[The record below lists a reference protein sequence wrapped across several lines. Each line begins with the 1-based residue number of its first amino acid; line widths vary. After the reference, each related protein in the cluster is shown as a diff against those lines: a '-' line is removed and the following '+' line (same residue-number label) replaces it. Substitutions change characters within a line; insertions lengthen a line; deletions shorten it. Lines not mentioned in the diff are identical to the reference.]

1 MPGEGNEQ
9 PVKKAKIHSL
19 RKFDDKIAVHR
30 QRQEETDEQFKEAMR
45 NIGQLKDPM
54 SLSQLYANLPMLHS
68 ESVELPSPQN
78 SNLSLRSPPTGNFQ
92 RPGRLEWEDIRK
104 DMNEITPRK
113 YHSSKRGSGRR
124 RSTGHATNDIRN
136 SASPYPVIYHE
147 QMTATHPPPFAEIGM
162 LPSLISRVKSDS
174 DLRNSL
180 ETLNTESPLVAPTA
194 RLEVGGTP
202 TPDSSHLHLPQ
213 HVPNYWNAVKHK
225 HTLSGPGPA
234 RKNLSSLRKRS
245 HNSSEQRRGI
255 FLPSTSA
262 HQSNINP
269 KVTSLPDLTD
279 INFHSGLDNPLDLD
293 ELSNVTTN
301 YAPNEHMLNTK
312 NIPPQQHPA
321 IARPFPPQGPPL
333 FQQQQPHNRI
343 LNQATQ
349 FGYFDDAYL
358 HLQSEPHFNSDG
370 KKMFNSSLSI
380 PEAHPLSY
388 AFPSNPSTNT
398 VSYTHAHRPGP
409 TNNRI
414 NLFPETY
421 DMGLPPCPV
430 EDLTPSVISE
440 PTMDVFSRE
449 SMYERPSSVR
459 SMPSNPHTRDFSQ
472 SQQFRGL
479 DLHSTTA
486 GPSGVYYGYDQ
497 MQPGNYPCAGLM
509 VNPNLHKSDPMLQ
522 SIVPEGN
529 IMPELPPP
537 MGFPGG
543 IMDFEEPPIDPG
555 LCIPEELQYGPLRKG
570 HSYDFKSAFFGGNKT
585 PVPGSYTNL
594 SKFSSFPEMMS
605 DGGLNPRDPR
615 GHSQPFQIDN
625 SDSEIDRLLEQD
637 SASHFNNNPI
647 PEDAQRFF
655 HIYERDPNF
664 YAQPDT
670 FGEQFFMK

>member
-9 PVKKAKIHSL
+9 PVKKAKIHTL

-68 ESVELPSPQN
+68 ESAELPSPQN
-78 SNLSLRSPPTGNFQ
+78 SNLSMRSPPTSNFQ

-104 DMNEITPRK
+104 DMDEITPRK
-113 YHSSKRGSGRR
+113 YHHTKRGSGRR

-147 QMTATHPPPFAEIGM
+147 QMLATHPPPFAQIG
-162 LPSLISRVKSDS
+162 LPSSLISRVKSDS

-180 ETLNTESPLVAPTA
+180 ETLNMESPLVAPTSA
-194 RLEVGGTP
+194 LEVGGTP
-202 TPDSSHLHLPQ
+202 TPERSHLHLPQ
-213 HVPNYWNAVKHK
+213 HVPNYWNAVKHR

-234 RKNLSSLRKRS
+234 RKPLSGLRKRS
-245 HNSSEQRRGI
+245 HNSSEQAGGI
-255 FLPSTSA
+255 YLPSTSA
-262 HQSNINP
+262 HHSIINP

-293 ELSNVTTN
+293 ELSNVPTSYT
-301 YAPNEHMLNTK
+301 PNEHMLNAK

-321 IARPFPPQGPPL
+321 IARTFPPQAAPL

-358 HLQSEPHFNSDG
+358 HLQSEPHFSSDG

-380 PEAHPLSY
+380 PESHPLSY
-388 AFPSNPSTNT
+388 AFPSNPSGNT
-398 VSYTHAHRPGP
+398 VSYTHTQRLG
-409 TNNRI
+409 TTQNRMD
-414 NLFPETY
+414 LFPEAY
-421 DMGLPPCPV
+421 DMGMPSCPV

-440 PTMDVFSRE
+440 PTMDLFSRE
-449 SMYERPSSVR
+449 NMYERPSSVR
-459 SMPSNPHTRDFSQ
+459 SMPANPHTRDFSQ

-479 DLHSTTA
+479 DLHSTTLCPT
-486 GPSGVYYGYDQ
+486 GGYYGYDQ
-497 MQPGNYPCAGLM
+497 MQVGNYPGAGLM
-509 VNPNLHKSDPMLQ
+509 LNPNLHKSDPMLQ
-522 SIVPEGN
+522 SIVAEGN
-529 IMPELPPP
+529 IIHELPPP
-537 MGFPGG
+537 MAFPGG
-543 IMDFEEPPIDPG
+543 ILDFEESPIDPG
-555 LCIPEELQYGPLRKG
+555 LCIPEELQFGPLRKG
-570 HSYDFKSAFFGGNKT
+570 HSHDFKSAFFGGNKT

-605 DGGLNPRDPR
+605 DSGLNPRDPR
-615 GHSQPFQIDN
+615 GHSQPFHIDN
-625 SDSEIDRLLEQD
+625 SDSVIDRLVEQD
-637 SASHFNNNPI
+637 SVSHFNSNPI
-647 PEDAQRFF
+647 PEEAQRFF
-655 HIYERDPNF
+655 HMYERDPNF
-664 YAQPDT
+664 YAQADT
-670 FGEQFFMK
+670 FGEPFFMK

>member
-68 ESVELPSPQN
+68 ESIELPSPQN
-78 SNLSLRSPPTGNFQ
+78 SNLSLRSPPTNHIQ

-104 DMNEITPRK
+104 DRDEIMQRK
-113 YHSSKRGSGRR
+113 YHPTKRGRR
-124 RSTGHATNDIRN
+124 RSTGHASNDIRN
-136 SASPYPVIYHE
+136 SPSPYPVIYHE
-147 QMTATHPPPFAEIGM
+147 QITATHPPPFAEVGM
-162 LPSLISRVKSDS
+162 FPSLISRVKSDS

-180 ETLNTESPLVAPTA
+180 ETLNTESPLVAPTNI
-194 RLEVGGTP
+194 LEVGGMP
-202 TPDSSHLHLPQ
+202 TPESSHLHLPQ
-213 HVPNYWNAVKHK
+213 HVPNYWNAVKHRQ
-225 HTLSGPGPA
+225 TLNGPGPA
-234 RKNLSSLRKRS
+234 RKPLSGLRKRS
-245 HNSSEQRRGI
+245 HNSSEQGGGI
-255 FLPSTSA
+255 FLPSASA
-262 HQSNINP
+262 HQSYINP

-293 ELSNVTTN
+293 ELSNVTTS
-301 YAPNEHMLNTK
+301 YTPNDHILNTK
-312 NIPPQQHPA
+312 NIPPQQHQPV
-321 IARPFPPQGPPL
+321 ARPFPAQDAPP

-358 HLQSEPHFNSDG
+358 HLQSEPYFNSDG

-380 PEAHPLSY
+380 PESHPLPY
-388 AFPSNPSTNT
+388 AFPSNPPTNAIN
-398 VSYTHAHRPGP
+398 YPQQRPG
-409 TNNRI
+409 NIHNHNRM
-414 NLFPETY
+414 NMLPVTY

-440 PTMDVFSRE
+440 PTMDLFSRE
-449 SMYERPSSVR
+449 SMNERPSSVR
-459 SMPSNPHTRDFSQ
+459 SMPSNPYTRDFSQ

-479 DLHSTTA
+479 DLHSTIA
-486 GPSGVYYGYDQ
+486 GPPGGYYGYDQ
-497 MQPGNYPCAGLM
+497 MQLGNYPGAGLM
-509 VNPNLHKSDPMLQ
+509 VNPNLHKSDPLLQ

-529 IMPELPPP
+529 MMPELPPP

-543 IMDFEEPPIDPG
+543 ILDYEEAPIDPG
-555 LCIPEELQYGPLRKG
+555 LCIPDELQYGPLRKG

-615 GHSQPFQIDN
+615 SHTQPFHIDN

-637 SASHFNNNPI
+637 SASHFNSNPI
-647 PEDAQRFF
+647 PEEAQRFF
-655 HIYERDPNF
+655 HMYERDPNF
-664 YAQPDT
+664 YAQTDT
-670 FGEQFFMK
+670 FGEPFFMK